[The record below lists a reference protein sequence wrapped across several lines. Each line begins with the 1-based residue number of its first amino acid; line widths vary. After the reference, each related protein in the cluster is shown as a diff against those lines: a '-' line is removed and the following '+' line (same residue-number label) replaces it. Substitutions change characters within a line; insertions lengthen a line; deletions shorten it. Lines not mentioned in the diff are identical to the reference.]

1 MLARPRPPFSTAL
14 AATAALGATTA
25 LAATTWNAVLDSLEA
40 AARAAGETSSAAD
53 IAQSK
58 SLCEVMDN
66 EAFLPV
72 SMEEPT
78 NLEVPRRLIGLA
90 DLIPDLTE
98 KAVSLGIANR
108 TGLIPTHG
116 WYSAGSYLQIGP
128 TGAWVGIDHSVTTGE
143 KLIKSHRFEIIE
155 AAG

>member
-1 MLARPRPPFSTAL
+1 
-14 AATAALGATTA
+14 
-25 LAATTWNAVLDSLEA
+25 
-40 AARAAGETSSAAD
+40 
-53 IAQSK
+53 
-58 SLCEVMDN
+58 MDN

-72 SMEEPT
+72 SMEELT

-116 WYSAGSYLQIGP
+116 WYSAGRYLQIGP
-128 TGAWVGIDHSVTTGE
+128 AGAWVGIDHRKWSRYGITPLWV
-143 KLIKSHRFEIIE
+143 RFPDKYYLQHG
-155 AAG
+155 AAK